1 MTIEFIFAVVT
12 ALVAA
17 ILEVITKDKVVS
29 SRFIP
34 IQNIVVGIISAII
47 AIYMNL
53 FDDWATALIVSL
65 GMALSIGGYG
75 IIQTKNKSGKK

>member
-12 ALVAA
+12 AVVAA
-17 ILEVITKDKVVS
+17 ILGVITKDKIVS
-29 SRFIP
+29 SKYIP
-34 IQNIVVGIISAII
+34 IQNIIVGIISAII

-65 GMALSIGGYG
+65 GMALSIGGYE
-75 IIQTKNKSGKK
+75 IQTKNKSGKK